1 MKILFLAFR
10 DPSNP
15 FLGGGDIY
23 INELA
28 KGCASR
34 GHSVT
39 ILSSKFPGSST
50 KEIVGNLKII
60 RLGSNF
66 TTTIKTFVYY
76 FMHLRGR
83 FDIIVEEI
91 MGGPRIPFFASLYM
105 KKKENWNPSTKAQG
119 DFSAAIQFA
128 NCHISLNS

>member
-28 KGCASR
+28 KGCANR

-39 ILSSKFPGSST
+39 IISSKFPGSSA
-50 KEIVGNLKII
+50 KEINGNLQII

-66 TTTIKTFVYY
+66 TTTARAFGYY
-76 FMHLRGR
+76 FMHLRGQ
-83 FDIIVEEI
+83 FDVIVEEI
-91 MGGPRIPFFASLYM
+91 MGGPFEFHSLHRF
-105 KKKENWNPSTKAQG
+105 T
-119 DFSAAIQFA
+119 
-128 NCHISLNS
+128 